1 MLTSGQFQLEGLQQ
15 QQLQQIYLQQQQQAQ
30 HQQQQG
36 STEQT
41 NATVSMENTTA
52 IPATTMSNH
61 VPLQGIE
68 GENHEHVGLS
78 QLSQASVPGPS
89 SQNNWSDMV
98 QPHNG
103 QNLALTDS
111 DSQFAKPAQSDT
123 QSSTACTTAQ
133 GTSDSVA
140 PMLITRSLTG
150 PFSQSEPLLT
160 DVHSNS
166 SVSAM
171 ETSIAPADHIIQVT
185 SHQNSIAGPDT
196 VMLSSLP
203 ANFVSTSSNVL
214 LSQSVVSSQGT
225 TFLSSESLT
234 TGSSTTTTEP
244 SLTSGMDTTLLG
256 EINCSADIKPSPLT
270 GNSDPTLSNGP
281 ISTYSGFSSSTGCAS
296 GMTISPF
303 SSPSYVMSPT
313 QKSPFHA
320 TSTLSPSLTQPLS
333 IINPGCLSPSS
344 GLQGGQSTF
353 SPTLI
358 PADLLSPSKQ
368 LAVVSPASS
377 KSPFNLSSGGDNL
390 VVPKLNLL
398 FDPNAIPHPP
408 PTPTPPLP
416 TDKLSPQTPII
427 YVSTASASHRKYFI
441 GKNADDL
448 LIKVAQYSFQ
458 YFLLYRLMPT
468 IATMQPNPNAIPNL
482 VT

>member
-1 MLTSGQFQLEGLQQ
+1 MLTSGQLQGLQQ

-36 STEQT
+36 STEQV
-41 NATVSMENTTA
+41 NASISLENTAA
-52 IPATTMSNH
+52 IPTKNMTNH
-61 VPLQGIE
+61 VSLQGMK
-68 GENHEHVGLS
+68 GENHEHVGSS
-78 QLSQASVPGPS
+78 QLNQTSVPGPS
-89 SQNNWSDMV
+89 SLDNWSDTA
-98 QPHNG
+98 QSHNG
-103 QNLALTDS
+103 QNVASTGS
-111 DSQFAKPAQSDT
+111 DNQFNKPAQSDA
-123 QSSTACTTAQ
+123 QSSTSCITTQ

-140 PMLITRSLTG
+140 PMLITQSVTG
-150 PFSQSEPLLT
+150 PFSQSESLLT

-171 ETSIAPADHIIQVT
+171 ETSIAPADHMMQVT

-196 VMLSSLP
+196 AMLSSLP

-214 LSQSVVSSQGT
+214 LSQSTVSSQGT

-234 TGSSTTTTEP
+234 TGSSSTTEP

-281 ISTYSGFSSSTGCAS
+281 ISTYAGFSSSTGCAS

-313 QKSPFHA
+313 QKSPFHT

-368 LAVVSPASS
+368 LAVVSPGSS

-390 VVPKLNLL
+390 AVPKLNLL

-427 YVSTASASHRKYFI
+427 YVSTASASLRKHLR
-441 GKNADDL
+441 KNADGLPINWGGSKFCDANTTCIRSGDL
-448 LIKVAQYSFQ
+448 ANTNY
-458 YFLLYRLMPT
+458 M
-468 IATMQPNPNAIPNL
+468 
-482 VT
+482 

>member
-1 MLTSGQFQLEGLQQ
+1 MQVKLLTSGQLQGLQQ

-36 STEQT
+36 SAEQA
-41 NATVSMENTTA
+41 NASISLENTAA
-52 IPATTMSNH
+52 IPAKNITNH
-61 VPLQGIE
+61 VSLQGMK
-68 GENHEHVGLS
+68 GENHEHAGSS
-78 QLSQASVPGPS
+78 QLNQASVQGPS
-89 SQNNWSDMV
+89 SQTNWSDTA
-98 QPHNG
+98 QSLNG
-103 QNLALTDS
+103 QSVALTGS
-111 DSQFAKPAQSDT
+111 DNQFAKPAQSDA
-123 QSSTACTTAQ
+123 QSSTLCMTTQ
-133 GTSDSVA
+133 GTSNSVA
-140 PMLITRSLTG
+140 PMLITQSVTG
-150 PFSQSEPLLT
+150 PFSQSESLLT

-171 ETSIAPADHIIQVT
+171 ETSIAPADHMVQVT

-196 VMLSSLP
+196 AMLSSFP

-214 LSQSVVSSQGT
+214 LSQTVVSSQGT

-234 TGSSTTTTEP
+234 TGSSSTTEP

-256 EINCSADIKPSPLT
+256 EINCSADVKPSPLT

-281 ISTYSGFSSSTGCAS
+281 ISTYSGFSSTTGCAS
-296 GMTISPF
+296 GMSISPF

-313 QKSPFHA
+313 QKSPFHT

-368 LAVVSPASS
+368 LAVVSPGSS

-390 VVPKLNLL
+390 AVPKLNLL
-398 FDPNAIPHPP
+398 FDSNAIPHPP

-427 YVSTASASHRKYFI
+427 YVSITQKTFWKNFRWTAY
-441 GKNADDL
+441 
-448 LIKVAQYSFQ
+448 
-458 YFLLYRLMPT
+458 
-468 IATMQPNPNAIPNL
+468 
-482 VT
+482 

>member
-1 MLTSGQFQLEGLQQ
+1 MLTSGQLQGLQQ

-36 STEQT
+36 STEQANT
-41 NATVSMENTTA
+41 TVSLENSTT
-52 IPATTMSNH
+52 IPAKNMTNH
-61 VPLQGIE
+61 VSFQDMK
-68 GENHEHVGLS
+68 GENHEHLGSS
-78 QLSQASVPGPS
+78 QLNQPSVPGPS
-89 SQNNWSDMV
+89 SQNNWSDTV

-103 QNLALTDS
+103 QNLASSGS
-111 DSQFAKPAQSDT
+111 DNQFAKPAQSDV
-123 QSSTACTTAQ
+123 QSSTLCITMQ
-133 GTSDSVA
+133 GISDSVA
-140 PMLITRSLTG
+140 PMLITQSLPG
-150 PFSQSEPLLT
+150 PFSQSESLLT

-166 SVSAM
+166 SMSAM
-171 ETSIAPADHIIQVT
+171 ETSITAADHMMQVT

-196 VMLSSLP
+196 AVLSSLP
-203 ANFVSTSSNVL
+203 SNFVSTSSNVL
-214 LSQSVVSSQGT
+214 LGQSVVSSQGT

-234 TGSSTTTTEP
+234 TGSSTTTEP

-313 QKSPFHA
+313 QKSPFHT

-353 SPTLI
+353 SPSLI

-368 LAVVSPASS
+368 LAVVSPGSS

-408 PTPTPPLP
+408 PTPAPPLP

-427 YVSTASASHRKYFI
+427 YVSTASVSLRNTLE
-441 GKNADDL
+441 NADVL
-448 LIKVAQYSFQ
+448 GFKL
-458 YFLLYRLMPT
+458 
-468 IATMQPNPNAIPNL
+468 
-482 VT
+482 